1 MSRRRKT
8 APHEK
13 LAASLAKLKNVQAG
27 GRRVFQSAEFSRSD
41 RERLTKQGF
50 LREVIKGWLI
60 SSAPEITEGDS
71 TPWYA
76 SFWQFC
82 ARYCDNRFGKS
93 WHVSPEQSLLLHAED
108 TVVPGQIVIYSPKGA
123 NNTVELLFGMSLYDL
138 KQSQMPLPEELTVK
152 QGLRLFTPAAALT
165 RIPESFF
172 SRRPVEVQIG
182 LAGIKD
188 SSEVLPRLLDGGH
201 SAIAGRLAGA
211 FRRIGRAAI
220 ADGIMK
226 TMRGAGYDLRESDPF
241 SPQQTFGKIKTGA
254 APIVG
259 RVHALWESMRAPVIA
274 AFPAAPGLPKKKK
287 DYLRFVDQI
296 YQNDAYHSLSIEGYR
311 VTPELIARVGKGNWR
326 PDADESDR
334 QNRDALAARGYWLA
348 FQTVREN
355 IVSVIAGGEAG
366 ELVRT
371 THRDWYRELFQPSV
385 RAGLIGAQALAGY
398 RSQPVFLRGSRHVP
412 PRADVLGDAMPALF
426 DLLEKEE
433 SPAVRAVLGHWMFGY
448 IHPYPDGNG
457 RIARFLMNLMLASG
471 GYPWTV
477 IRIEDRDA
485 YLAALE
491 SASVGGDIAPFATFI
506 AERVSWSLKEV
517 AKKTRARRKR

>member
-1 MSRRRKT
+1 MAKRRKT

-13 LAASLAKLKNVQAG
+13 LAASLARLKIVQAD
-27 GRRVFQSAEFSRSD
+27 GRRVFQSGEFPRND

-50 LREVIKGWLI
+50 LRGVIKGWLI
-60 SSAPEITEGDS
+60 STAPGTAGGDS

-82 ARYCDNRFGKS
+82 ALYCDNRFKKN
-93 WHVSPEQSLLLHAED
+93 WHVSPEQSLLLHAEE
-108 TVVPGQIVIYSPKGA
+108 TVAPSQVVIYSPKGT
-123 NNTVELLFGMSLYDL
+123 NNTIQLLFGMSLYDL
-138 KQSQMPLPEELTVK
+138 KQPRMPRPEELMVK
-152 QGLRLFTPAAALT
+152 QGLRLLTPAAALT

-172 SRRPVEVQIG
+172 SRHPVEVQIG

-188 SSEVLPRLLDGGH
+188 SSQLLPRLLDGGH

-211 FRRIGRAAI
+211 FRRIGRVAI
-220 ADGIMK
+220 ADEIMK
-226 TMRGAGYDLRESDPF
+226 TMKGAGYDLRESDPF
-241 SPQQTFGKIKTGA
+241 SPQQTFGTIKTGV

-259 RVHALWESMRAPVIA
+259 RIHALWESMRAPVIA
-274 AFPAAPGLPKKKK
+274 AFPAAPGLPKNKK

-311 VTPELIARVGKGNWR
+311 VTPELIERAGRGNWR
-326 PDADESDR
+326 PDKDEADR

-348 FQTVREN
+348 FQNVKES
-355 IVSVIAGGEAG
+355 IVDIIAGGEAG

-371 THRDWYRELFQPSV
+371 AHRDWYRELFQPSA

-398 RSQPVFLRGSRHVP
+398 RNQPVFLRGSRHVP

-426 DLLEKEE
+426 DLLEKEAV
-433 SPAVRAVLGHWMFGY
+433 PGVRAVLGHWMFGY

-457 RIARFLMNLMLASG
+457 RIARFLMNAMLASG

-477 IRIEDRDA
+477 IRVEDRDP

-506 AERVSWSLKEV
+506 ADRVSWSIEEA
-517 AKKTRARRKR
+517 AKKARV

>member
-1 MSRRRKT
+1 MSKHKT

-13 LAASLAKLKNVQAG
+13 LAASLSKLKTVQAD
-27 GRRVFQSAEFSRSD
+27 GRRVFQSAEFSRND

-60 SSAPEITEGDS
+60 SSAPGTTKGDS

-82 ARYCDNRFGKS
+82 ALYCDSRFETR

-108 TVVPGQIVIYSPKGA
+108 TVVPSQIVIYSPKGT
-123 NNTVELLFGMSLYDL
+123 NNTIQLLFGMSLYDL
-138 KQSQMPLPEELTVK
+138 KQPQMPLPEELMVK
-152 QGLRLFTPAAALT
+152 EGLRLFTPAAALT

-172 SRRPVEVQIG
+172 SRHPVEVQVV
-182 LAGIKD
+182 LARVKD

-211 FRRIGRAAI
+211 FRRVGRAAI
-220 ADGIMK
+220 ADEIMK
-226 TMRGAGYDLRESDPF
+226 TMKAAGYDLRESDPF
-241 SPQQTFGKIKTGA
+241 SSNQTFGTIKTGT

-259 RVHALWESMRAPVIA
+259 RINALWESMREPVIA
-274 AFPAAPGLPKKKK
+274 AFPAAPGLPKNPK
-287 DYLRFVDQI
+287 DYLRFVDSI

-311 VTPELIARVGKGNWR
+311 VTPELIERVGRGNWR
-326 PDADESDR
+326 PDEDEADR

-348 FQTVREN
+348 FQNVKES
-355 IVSVIAGGEAG
+355 ISSIIAGGKAG

-371 THRDWYRELFQPSV
+371 AHRDWYRELFQPSV
-385 RAGLIGAQALAGY
+385 QAGLIGAQALAGY
-398 RSQPVFLRGSRHVP
+398 RNQPVFLRGSRHVP

-426 DLLEKEE
+426 DLLEKEKV
-433 SPAVRAVLGHWMFGY
+433 PAVCAVLGHWMFGY
-448 IHPYPDGNG
+448 IHPYPDGSG
-457 RIARFLMNLMLASG
+457 RIARFLMNSMLASG

-477 IRIEDRDA
+477 VRVEDRA
-485 YLAALE
+485 PYLAALD
-491 SASVGGDIAPFATFI
+491 SASVGSDIATFATFI
-506 AERVSWSLKEV
+506 AERVSWSMKEA
-517 AKKTRARRKR
+517 AKKINV

>member
-1 MSRRRKT
+1 MSKRRKI

-13 LAASLAKLKNVQAG
+13 LAASLARLKNLQAD
-27 GRRVFQSAEFSRSD
+27 RRRIFQSGEFSRSD

-60 SSAPEITEGDS
+60 SSLPGTTKGDS

-82 ARYCDNRFGKS
+82 ARYCDKRFEKS

-108 TVVPGQIVIYSPKGA
+108 TVVPSQVVIYSPKAA
-123 NNTVELLFGMSLYDL
+123 NNTVQLLFGMSLYDL
-138 KQSQMPLPEELTVK
+138 KQPQMPLPEELVVK

-172 SRRPVEVQIG
+172 SRHPVEVQVG
-182 LAGIKD
+182 LAAIKD
-188 SSEVLPRLLDGGH
+188 SSEVLPSLLDGGH
-201 SAIAGRLAGA
+201 STIAGRLAGA

-220 ADGIMK
+220 ADEIMK

-241 SPQQTFGKIKTGA
+241 SPQQIFGKIKSGA

-259 RVHALWESMRAPVIA
+259 RIHALWESMRAPVIA
-274 AFPAAPGLPKKKK
+274 AFPAAPGLPKNKK

-311 VTPELIARVGKGNWR
+311 VTPELIERVAKGNWR
-326 PDADESDR
+326 SEEDESDR

-348 FQTVREN
+348 FQNVRES
-355 IVSVIAGGEAG
+355 IVGIIAGGEAG

-371 THRDWYRELFQPSV
+371 AHRDWYRELFQPGV
-385 RAGLIGAQALAGY
+385 QAGLIGAQALAGY
-398 RSQPVFLRGSRHVP
+398 RNQPVFLRGSRHVP

-426 DLLEKEE
+426 DLLEKEAV
-433 SPAVRAVLGHWMFGY
+433 PAVRAVLGHWMFGY

-457 RIARFLMNLMLASG
+457 RIARFLMNSMLASG

-477 IRIEDRDA
+477 IRVEDRDA

-491 SASVGGDIAPFATFI
+491 SASVGGDIAPFSTFI
-506 AERVSWSLKEV
+506 AERVSWSLKKA
-517 AKKTRARRKR
+517 AKKTRA